1 MPPIPLL
8 DKKNDDLVIPFTD
21 DEPINP
27 MVLQVQ
33 DWLQS
38 KGIPDDPT
46 LVKPFN
52 FFSIP
57 PKPKLDTIYEP
68 EINEIQRFVDVP
80 KLFKKENKYE
90 NLLNKISTNEI
101 KERFY
106 NENPDRADLD
116 YALYSKDVYNDK
128 RTDIL
133 NRKYNKEYSS
143 SKYGSYIGDDDI
155 VLAIKGTTPDFN
167 LEDLK
172 VNTGLLL
179 GSFGG
184 QLNTALT
191 NYPIQQELD
200 KLKKD
205 FPSKQITITGHSQ
218 AGALASLLG
227 INNPDINAVTFNR
240 ELGIPF
246 ISSVV
251 KCTIFGCKNI
261 KNYRTAGD
269 FASASLFSNPQ
280 SGKTFTL
287 APKIPD
293 AITQLEAQ
301 SMESY
306 LIPADLYIP
315 HSVTNFIDRKKDNL
329 APDHNIFGRTL
340 ARRTGAAVG
349 AITGLVAPTLFQS
362 ATDYKINF
370 YKNTPDI
377 IKKTED
383 IVANEIANK
392 RWGLYSGFS
401 SKELYGGEA
410 YNQISTALAEKNIDN
425 YIKPLQSISSGLSN
439 INKGLSTVI
448 GGGLG
453 SIAGVAV
460 YDSFIAG
467 KVEDL

>member
-8 DKKNDDLVIPFTD
+8 DKENDDNVIPFTD
-21 DEPINP
+21 NEVLNP
-27 MVLQVQ
+27 NEILVQ
-33 DWLQS
+33 
-38 KGIPDDPT
+38 
-46 LVKPFN
+46 PFN
-52 FFSIP
+52 FLSIA
-57 PKPKLDTIYEP
+57 PKPNLNTIYEP
-68 EINEIQRFVDVP
+68 EINEIQRFTDIP
-80 KLFKKENKYE
+80 NLYKKENKYE

-106 NENPDRADLD
+106 NPNLDKADLD

-143 SKYGSYIGDDDI
+143 SKYGTYIGDDDI
-155 VLAIKGTTPDFN
+155 VLSIKGTTPDFN
-167 LEDLK
+167 LQDLK

-218 AGALASLLG
+218 AGALASLLA
-227 INNPDINAVTFNR
+227 IDNPDINAVTFNR

-269 FASASLFSNPQ
+269 FASALSDINA
-280 SGKTFTL
+280 GGTTFTL

-293 AITQLEAQ
+293 PITQLEAQ

-306 LIPADLYIP
+306 FIPADLYIP
-315 HSVTNFIDRKKDNL
+315 HSINNFINRKKDNL

-340 ARRTGAAVG
+340 ARRTGAAIG
-349 AITGLVAPTLFQS
+349 AITGLVAPTLFKS

-467 KVEDL
+467 RVEDI

>member
-8 DKKNDDLVIPFTD
+8 DKQDDDLVIPFTD

-27 MVLQVQ
+27 NEKLVQ
-33 DWLQS
+33 
-38 KGIPDDPT
+38 
-46 LVKPFN
+46 PFN

-57 PKPKLDTIYEP
+57 PKPNLKTVYEA
-68 EINEIQRFVDVP
+68 ENNEIQRFTDIP
-80 KLFKKENKYE
+80 NLYKKENKYE
-90 NLLNKISTNEI
+90 NLLNKISTPQI

-106 NENPDRADLD
+106 NPNPDKADLD
-116 YALYSKDVYNDK
+116 YALFSKDVYNDK

-191 NYPIQQELD
+191 NYPIQQELN

-205 FPSKQITITGHSQ
+205 FPNKSITITGHSQ
-218 AGALASLLG
+218 AGALASLLA
-227 INNPDINAVTFNR
+227 IDNPDINAVTFNR
-240 ELGIPF
+240 ELGLPF

-251 KCTIFGCKNI
+251 KCSIFGCKNI

-269 FASASLFSNPQ
+269 FASSSLFSNPQ

-293 AITQLEAQ
+293 PITQLEAQ

-306 LIPADLYIP
+306 FIPADLYIP
-315 HSVTNFIDRKKDNL
+315 HSINNFIDRRKDNL

-340 ARRTGAAVG
+340 SRRVG
-349 AITGLVAPTLFQS
+349 AVSGVISALVGPTIFKSAGNFAKDFYSKLPNTKNEATDEIIEKVLDLGTQGLIDEDDFNLFSPENQRLVEISLAEDKILPVLKNVGEFGTGLL
-362 ATDYKINF
+362 D
-370 YKNTPDI
+370 
-377 IKKTED
+377 
-383 IVANEIANK
+383 
-392 RWGLYSGFS
+392 
-401 SKELYGGEA
+401 
-410 YNQISTALAEKNIDN
+410 
-425 YIKPLQSISSGLSN
+425 
-439 INKGLSTVI
+439 INKGISSIVA
-448 GGGLG
+448 GGLG
-453 SIAGVAV
+453 SLAGVAV
-460 YDSFIAG
+460 YDTFIAG
-467 KVEDL
+467 RVEDL

>member
-8 DKKNDDLVIPFTD
+8 DKENDDNVIPFTD
-21 DEPINP
+21 NEVLNP
-27 MVLQVQ
+27 NEILVQ
-33 DWLQS
+33 
-38 KGIPDDPT
+38 
-46 LVKPFN
+46 PFN
-52 FFSIP
+52 FLSIA
-57 PKPKLDTIYEP
+57 PKPNLNTIYEP
-68 EINEIQRFVDVP
+68 EINEIQRFTDIP
-80 KLFKKENKYE
+80 NLYKKENKYE

-106 NENPDRADLD
+106 NPNPDKADLD

-143 SKYGSYIGDDDI
+143 NKYGTYIGDDDI

-167 LEDLK
+167 LQDLK

-191 NYPIQQELD
+191 NYPIQEQLN

-227 INNPDINAVTFNR
+227 IDNPDINAVTFNR

-293 AITQLEAQ
+293 PITQLEAQ

-306 LIPADLYIP
+306 FIPADLYIP
-315 HSVTNFIDRKKDNL
+315 HSVNNFIDRSKDNL

-340 ARRTGAAVG
+340 SRRTGAAAG
-349 AITGLVAPTLFQS
+349 IIGSLVAPTIFKSAGNFAKDFYSKLPNTKNKATGKIIEKVLDLGTQGLIDEDDFNLFSPENQR
-362 ATDYKINF
+362 F
-370 YKNTPDI
+370 
-377 IKKTED
+377 
-383 IVANEIANK
+383 VEI
-392 RWGLYSGFS
+392 S
-401 SKELYGGEA
+401 
-410 YNQISTALAEKNIDN
+410 LAEDK
-425 YIKPLQSISSGLSN
+425 ISPIVNTVGE
-439 INKGLSTVI
+439 IGTGLSTINQAISGIV
-448 GGGLG
+448 GGGIG
-453 SIAGVAV
+453 SVAGVAV

-467 KVEDL
+467 RVEDI